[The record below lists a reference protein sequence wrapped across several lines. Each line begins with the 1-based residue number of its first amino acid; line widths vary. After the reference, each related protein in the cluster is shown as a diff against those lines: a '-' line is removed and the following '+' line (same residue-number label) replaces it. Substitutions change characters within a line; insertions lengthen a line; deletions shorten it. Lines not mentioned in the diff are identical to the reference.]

1 MYKLNQFGIFLL
13 LAVLLYASCKNN
25 GKNDASS
32 TKAEA
37 LDTSLKIEAYI
48 VRPTTLTAYIEA
60 AGSLLPYEET
70 EVRSEINGRVTG
82 LYVRE
87 GSYVQ
92 KGSLLVKLFDSDLQ
106 AQLKKLQVQ
115 LKMAEKT
122 VERQKELLKISG
134 ISEQEVDLSELQV
147 SNLMADIQL
156 VKVNIGR
163 TVVKAPFSGRLGLK
177 QISNGAYITP
187 ATLITTLRQTNQL
200 KLGFNVPEM
209 YSARLQSGQTVQFKL
224 ANSPK
229 LYNAVISATEA
240 AVEENTR
247 NLAVRAIVTTSGKEL
262 LPGEFAKV
270 SIAMGGNNETIQ
282 IPTQSV
288 VPIGRKKQV
297 FILKSGKASAVDII
311 TGVRDSSRVEVLSGL
326 QYGDTV
332 LTTGLLFVK
341 QGSEITVS
349 KISE

>member
-1 MYKLNQFGIFLL
+1 
-13 LAVLLYASCKNN
+13 
-25 GKNDASS
+25 
-32 TKAEA
+32 
-37 LDTSLKIEAYI
+37 
-48 VRPTTLTAYIEA
+48 
-60 AGSLLPYEET
+60 
-70 EVRSEINGRVTG
+70 
-82 LYVRE
+82 
-87 GSYVQ
+87 
-92 KGSLLVKLFDSDLQ
+92 
-106 AQLKKLQVQ
+106 
-115 LKMAEKT
+115 
-122 VERQKELLKISG
+122 
-134 ISEQEVDLSELQV
+134 
-147 SNLMADIQL
+147 
-156 VKVNIGR
+156 
-163 TVVKAPFSGRLGLK
+163 
-177 QISNGAYITP
+177 
-187 ATLITTLRQTNQL
+187 LRQTNQL